1 MISASYYDVTAVCW
15 DRARG
20 VYCGVTDCSRII
32 GKPRRVHEGRPP
44 RIAHTCEI
52 CIRPRQCEPDTKFSI
67 AITKPRTRN
76 RTRACTTYK
85 VHVPMSLARK
95 EIRSSTDAPISP
107 FETPFFSPNKE
118 IPFIIPHSSSLLLPT
133 IVFSATMLQLSF
145 KVSFEQKAGRN
156 RGRGQVGVCC
166 MSHALKN
173 FARRRSPL

>member
-107 FETPFFSPNKE
+107 FETPFFSPQTKK
-118 IPFIIPHSSSLLLPT
+118 SLLLSLIPP
-133 IVFSATMLQLSF
+133 LSF
-145 KVSFEQKAGRN
+145 CQPSFFPQRCCNSLSKFRSN
-156 RGRGQVGVCC
+156 KKRGETEDET
-166 MSHALKN
+166 K
-173 FARRRSPL
+173 

>member
-107 FETPFFSPNKE
+107 FETPFFSPQTKK
-118 IPFIIPHSSSLLLPT
+118 SLLLSLIPP
-133 IVFSATMLQLSF
+133 LSF
-145 KVSFEQKAGRN
+145 CQRCCNSLSKFRSNKK
-156 RGRGQVGVCC
+156 RGETEDE
-166 MSHALKN
+166 AK
-173 FARRRSPL
+173 